1 MKVNIYETVEV
12 TDDARKRLKTHLGQ
26 KQTVSRDQLKEF
38 IWEHGR
44 NWESFI
50 GAPEPQKAAPD
61 VDEDLLGTPDPG
73 AYDRHL
79 RLVNGEGTP
88 EDIAAEIGEDLIG
101 GDDDDDLIGGD
112 DLEGLL

>member
-12 TDDARKRLKTHLGQ
+12 SDEARKRLKKVFNQ
-26 KQTVSRDQLKEF
+26 KQTVTRDQLKEF
-38 IWEHGR
+38 IWEHGK
-44 NWESFI
+44 NWEDHIDGSP
-50 GAPEPQKAAPD
+50 A
-61 VDEDLLGTPDPG
+61 EDLLGTGDG
-73 AYDRHL
+73 SYDRHL

-101 GDDDDDLIGGD
+101 GDDSDDEDLIGGGD